1 MSQPR
6 RIAIVGAAQTGK
18 TWLAAALRE
27 LLRSR
32 GETVHGPER
41 QAEAALKHPHGWV
54 IADTPPLQ
62 LAVASHPPG
71 DNESL
76 YPVALAHRGLYELTL
91 VTGLDL
97 PATPQASRDE
107 NPGQREATDALLR
120 QTLASAG
127 ADFRVVY
134 GRGQAR
140 LHNALIALGL
150 NPDDPMQ
157 RQGRENA
164 QFGLNAGRQP
174 WLCEKCSDPGC
185 EHRLFTGLI
194 RQA

>member
-1 MSQPR
+1 MSPLR

-18 TWLAAALRE
+18 TWLAAALCE
-27 LLRSR
+27 LLQSR
-32 GETVHGPER
+32 GETVHGPEM
-41 QAEAALKHPHGWV
+41 QAQAVLEHPQGWV

-62 LAVASHPPG
+62 LAVASHPLG
-71 DNESL
+71 DNEGL
-76 YPVALAHRGLYELTL
+76 YPVALTHRCLYELTL

-97 PATPQASRDE
+97 PAPPQASRGK

-127 ADFRVVY
+127 VDFRVVY

-140 LHNALIALGL
+140 LHNALMALGL
-150 NPDDPMQ
+150 SPEDPMQ
-157 RQGRENA
+157 RQGREKA